1 MPLHRRPDPLAV
13 QTLLEPNA
21 VAVIGASGEPTRI
34 GGRPVDYL
42 KKSGFAGPIYPINP
56 SRDVVQGLTAYASV
70 RDTPECPE
78 LAIIAVP
85 AKAVLDALTDCGERG
100 VGAAIIFSA
109 GFAEVGAEGAALQQQ
124 MLDIAARYGLRLLGP
139 NCLGAMNISRGLIAT
154 FSSAVQSGLPQA
166 GRIGFVTQSGAF
178 GSHCFALARERGLG
192 ISRLVTTG
200 NEADLDAADCLAYLA
215 ADADTDVIA
224 LHLEGCRDGERMKLA
239 LDAVQAAGKP
249 VIVLKGGES
258 DVGAAAAM
266 SHTANLAGAD
276 AAYDALFR
284 RYPVYRARSIREFID
299 IAHAAA
305 QVKIPTGNRLGLI
318 TVSGGVGI
326 IMADTAARFDLDLAP
341 MPQAAQDELHA
352 MWPPAATRNPV
363 DTTAQPVA
371 DPDMPADFQRI
382 MLRDGNYDVLINFL
396 SMLPLAPEL
405 AAKLRPPL
413 QTLKADYPDAVLMIA
428 ALCTPEAKQGFEDD
442 GYLVY
447 EDPTAAVETAAAL
460 TTLGR
465 KIAESQPWKRTPE
478 SVTATLAAERR
489 YSEYDSLQALDAAG
503 IPCAQSHVATSAAD
517 AAAAAQQIGYPVV
530 LKIAS
535 ADILHKSDAGCVEL
549 ALADAAS
556 VEAAYERI
564 VGNAARQHPQ
574 ADIDGV
580 LVAQMIS
587 GGVEM
592 ALGVSVDPTF
602 GPMVMAGLGG
612 VFIEILEDVTFELA
626 PFDKTQA
633 KAMLERLRG
642 YGLLTGARGRP
653 VADVD
658 ALVATLVQLSVFAA
672 ANADVLDSIDINPLM
687 VMTAGQGVV
696 AADAVI
702 LTKDNNAMKESAK

>member
-1 MPLHRRPDPLAV
+1 MPHRRPDPLAV
-13 QTLLEPNA
+13 KTLLEPRA
-21 VAVIGASGEPTRI
+21 VAVIGASAEPTRI

-42 KKSGFAGPIYPINP
+42 KKSGYAGPIYPINP

-70 RDTPECPE
+70 RDTPECPD

-85 AKAVLDALTDCGERG
+85 AKAVADALTDCGERG
-100 VGAAIIFSA
+100 VSAAVIFSA
-109 GFAEVGAEGAALQQQ
+109 GFAEVGAEGMALQQQ
-124 MLDIAARYGLRLLGP
+124 LLDIAERYGLRLLGP
-139 NCLGAMNISRGLIAT
+139 NCLGAMNISLGLIAT
-154 FSSAVQSGLPQA
+154 FSSSVQSGLPHT

-215 ADADTDVIA
+215 DDPDTHVIA
-224 LHLEGCRDGERMKLA
+224 MHLEGCRDGERMKLA

-276 AAYDALFR
+276 EAYDALFR
-284 RYPVYRARSIREFID
+284 RYPVFRARSIREFID

-305 QVKIPTGNRLGLI
+305 QATLPRGNRLGLI

-326 IMADTAARFDLDLAP
+326 LMADTAARLGLDIAP

-371 DPDMPADFQRI
+371 DPAMPADFQRI

-396 SMLPLAPEL
+396 SMLPLAPAL
-405 AAKLRPPL
+405 ADKLRGPL
-413 QTLKADYPDAVLMIA
+413 QALRADYPDAVLMIA
-428 ALCTPEAKQGFEDD
+428 ALCTPEARRGFEDD

-447 EDPTAAVETAAAL
+447 EDPTSAVEAASAL
-460 TTLGR
+460 TQLGQR
-465 KIAESQPWKRTPE
+465 MAESRPWERGDAPHAGDRPSPRLE
-478 SVTATLAAERR
+478 AGRR
-489 YSEYDSLQALDAAG
+489 YSEYDCLQQLAEAGVTTVAA
-503 IPCAQSHVATSAAD
+503 AQATSAGE
-517 AAAAAQQIGYPVV
+517 AARAAERIGFPVV

-549 ALADAAS
+549 SLADAAA

-564 VGNAARQHPQ
+564 TANARRHHPD
-574 ADIDGV
+574 AAIDGV
-580 LVAQMIS
+580 LIARMLS

-592 ALGVSVDPTF
+592 AVGVSVDPTF

-626 PFDKTQA
+626 PFDDTQA
-633 KAMLERLRG
+633 KAMLKRLRG

-653 VADVD
+653 VADID
-658 ALVATLVQLSVFAA
+658 ALAATLVRLSEYAA
-672 ANADVLDSIDINPLM
+672 ANADVVHSIDINPLM
-687 VMTAGQGVV
+687 VMTAGQGVA

-702 LTKDNNAMKESAK
+702 LTQETDPS

>member
-1 MPLHRRPDPLAV
+1 MTQRAPDPSAV

-21 VAVIGASGEPTRI
+21 VAIIGASGDPSRI

-56 SRDVVQGLTAYASV
+56 TRDTVQDLPAYASIL
-70 RDTPECPE
+70 DTPERPD
-78 LAIIAVP
+78 LAIIALP
-85 AKAVLDALTDCGERG
+85 AAAVLTALTECGQRG
-100 VGAAIIFSA
+100 VGAAVIFSA
-109 GFAEVGAEGAALQQQ
+109 GFAELGPEGAELQRQ
-124 MLDIAARYGLRLLGP
+124 LLAIAREYGVRLLGP
-139 NCLGAMNISRGLIAT
+139 NCLGAMNIPRGLIAT
-154 FSSAVQSGLPQA
+154 FSSSVQSGLPQA
-166 GRIGFVTQSGAF
+166 GHIGFVTQSGAF

-192 ISRLVTTG
+192 LSRLVTTG
-200 NEADLDAADCLAYLA
+200 NECDLDAADCLAYLA
-215 ADADTDVIA
+215 GDPDTRVIA
-224 LHLEGCRDGERMKLA
+224 MHLEGCRDGARMKMA
-239 LDAVQAAGKP
+239 LDLVQASGKP

-258 DVGAAAAM
+258 DIGAAAAM

-284 RYPVYRARSIREFID
+284 RYPVYRAHSIREFID
-299 IAHAAA
+299 VAHAAA
-305 QVKIPTGNRLGLI
+305 QSAIPRGKRLGLI

-326 IMADTAARFDLDLAP
+326 LMADTAVKLGLDVAP

-352 MWPPAATRNPV
+352 MWSTATTRNPV

-371 DPDMPADFQRI
+371 DPHMPADFQRV

-396 SMLPLAPEL
+396 SMLPLAPAL
-405 AAKLRPPL
+405 ADKLRPPL
-413 QTLKADYPDAVLMIA
+413 QTLRADYPDAVLMIA
-428 ALCTPEAKQGFEDD
+428 ALCTPEARQGFEDD

-447 EDPTAAVETAAAL
+447 EDPTAAVETASAL
-460 TTLGR
+460 TVLGER
-465 KIAESQPWKRTPE
+465 MAASKPWSRDTDPAL
-478 SVTATLAAERR
+478 ATLESGRR
-489 YSEYDSLQALDAAG
+489 YGEYECLQLLEAAG
-503 IPCAQSHVATSAAD
+503 VPSVPARRAEN
-517 AAAAAQQIGYPVV
+517 AAAAAEAATELGFPVV

-549 ALADAAS
+549 NLVDEAS
-556 VEAAYERI
+556 VRAAFDRIIANARHHHPEAAL
-564 VGNAARQHPQ
+564 
-574 ADIDGV
+574 DGV
-580 LVAQMIS
+580 LVAKMLG

-592 ALGVSVDPTF
+592 AIGVQNDPTF

-626 PFDKTQA
+626 PFDDAQA

-642 YGLLTGARGRP
+642 YSLLTGARGRS

-658 ALVATLVQLSVFAA
+658 ALVATLVRLSEFAA

-687 VMTAGQGVV
+687 VMTAGQGLA

-702 LTKDNNAMKESAK
+702 LTRGNP